1 MMVNTDHKGICGGNK
16 LANGISTRLTFVNW
30 ISNEI
35 CFPLILGTWYISY
48 FFGYISLNMN
58 IMRLTS
64 THHFWHTNTKISQ
77 QCPPIYI

>member
-35 CFPLILGTWYISY
+35 CFPLILGT
-48 FFGYISLNMN
+48 
-58 IMRLTS
+58 
-64 THHFWHTNTKISQ
+64 
-77 QCPPIYI
+77 